1 MNYLE
6 NAPKKLGI
14 HPTKKRQLVSI
25 IATFQT
31 YILTYKR
38 SFDESGPIMDQ
49 SGYALGLTRSWMWVA
64 GLFADQ
70 RHIAHHGA
78 ILDQYC
84 SATLSRLFWIAVALH
99 SVWPKVRTTVGDFWR
114 APLWPKLTLPLLA
127 LKIVSSEKK
136 NLFRTSLFA
145 LVKKSVH

>member
-14 HPTKKRQLVSI
+14 HPTIKRQLVSI

-38 SFDESGPIMDQ
+38 SH
-49 SGYALGLTRSWMWVA
+49 YGLKWLCTRSDPFLDMGCRLVCRSTPHCTPWCHF
-64 GLFADQ
+64 GS
-70 RHIAHHGA
+70 
-78 ILDQYC
+78 ILQC

-99 SVWPKVRTTVGDFWR
+99 SVWPKGRTTVGDFWR

-145 LVKKSVH
+145 LVKKSIH